1 MTGRK
6 NRHEL
11 LYPLGV
17 TPTEEGAEILVQAEG
32 KKVSLLLFRRGEKR
46 RRKSSISRKGTGS
59 ETSGP

>member
-32 KKVSLLLFRRGEKR
+32 KR
-46 RRKSSISRKGTGS
+46 
-59 ETSGP
+59 

>member
-32 KKVSLLLFRRGEKR
+32 KKVSLLLFR
-46 RRKSSISRKGTGS
+46 KSLISRKGTGS

>member
-32 KKVSLLLFRRGEKR
+32 KG
-46 RRKSSISRKGTGS
+46 I
-59 ETSGP
+59 

>member
-32 KKVSLLLFRRGEKR
+32 KKVSPGREAGAGQASDRG
-46 RRKSSISRKGTGS
+46 I
-59 ETSGP
+59 